1 MTLFLLFL
9 LSSLFAGWLMRR
21 QPVTWR
27 LALAVVA
34 AAGLAVIYFVLE
46 RFI

>member
-9 LSSLFAGWLMRR
+9 LSSLFAGWLLRR

-27 LALAVVA
+27 LAFALAA
-34 AAGLAVIYFVLE
+34 AAGLAAVYFVLE